1 MALSE
6 GAGSLDRL
14 VTEARRAGA
23 DYDSRSTQEL
33 VELMNDEDATVPAAV
48 AAVAEELAAAIDGI
62 VARLGAGG
70 RLVYVGAGSSGRI
83 AELDAEECEGTFS
96 TAPGQVV
103 ALVAGDGLPSAE
115 REAAEDD
122 RDAGRRAVEEIA
134 VTAADAVLGVSAS
147 GRTPYVLAALE
158 AAAGAGALTVALT
171 AVEDSE
177 LARGADHELAVVVGP
192 EFVSGSTRLKAGTGQ
207 KLVLNTI
214 STVAMIRLGKTYGD
228 LMVDVRSSNEKL
240 AARARR
246 VVRLAAGV
254 SEDEAERALAEADGS
269 AKVAVVAQLAGV
281 DAQTARKRL
290 EQASGHVREAVEQ

>member
-14 VTEARRAGA
+14 VTEARRADA
-23 DYDSRSTQEL
+23 DYDSRATSEL
-33 VELMNDEDATVPAAV
+33 VELMNDEDETVPAAV
-48 AAVAEELAAAIDGI
+48 APVAEELAAAIDAI
-62 VARLGAGG
+62 VARLEAGG

-83 AELDAEECEGTFS
+83 AQLDAEECEGTFS

-103 ALVAGDGLPSAE
+103 ALVAGEGLSSVE

-122 RDAGRRAVEEIA
+122 AAAGHRAVEQLA
-134 VTAADAVLGVSAS
+134 VSAADAVVGVSAS
-147 GRTPYVLAALE
+147 GRTPYVVAALG
-158 AAAGAGALTVALT
+158 AAAEAGALTVALT
-171 AVEDSE
+171 AVEESE

-192 EFVSGSTRLKAGTGQ
+192 EFVAGSTRLKAGTAQ

-214 STVAMIRLGKTYGD
+214 STVTMIRLGKTYGD

-246 VVRLAAGV
+246 VVRLAADV
-254 SEDEAERALAEADGS
+254 SEAEAERALAEADGS
-269 AKVAVVAQLAGV
+269 AKVAVVALLAGV
-281 DAQTARKRL
+281 DAATARKQL
-290 EQASGHVREAVEQ
+290 EQASGHVQAALE